1 MHPKDLAKKLEI
13 PNHTLDHRGEDCI
26 KLIKDNSLELGIIL
40 GEKIISEKIINSF
53 KLGVLNMHPACLPEN
68 RGLDN
73 TKWAIMNGLL

>member
-40 GEKIISEKIINSF
+40 GEKNYF
-53 KLGVLNMHPACLPEN
+53 
-68 RGLDN
+68 
-73 TKWAIMNGLL
+73 